1 MIILT
6 EILLIFTFLT
16 VLLSFYFVIP
26 EICGSY
32 SSKHFPE
39 ALVQRCSVKKI
50 LKTLLKFKAKL
61 QCLRHVEQI
70 QFNPKNIEKE
80 TFFYCY
86 VIRSFPPF
94 WLNVFLKTLSLLAKH
109 LALYESWFVW
119 EEDQFRSSVFE
130 ALPRTGFFTAC
141 MGAYS
146 SVVQLDS
153 AIQFGNVPDPFKGI
167 RVPLALFQIGSLV
180 RQCPSIHTRD
190 KSVSM

>member
-1 MIILT
+1 MRT
-6 EILLIFTFLT
+6 N
-16 VLLSFYFVIP
+16 
-26 EICGSY
+26 
-32 SSKHFPE
+32 
-39 ALVQRCSVKKI
+39 
-50 LKTLLKFKAKL
+50 
-61 QCLRHVEQI
+61 
-70 QFNPKNIEKE
+70 QFNPKNIEKRE
-80 TFFYCY
+80 TFFLLLCY
-86 VIRSFPPF
+86 QIFSTF
-94 WLNVFLKTLSLLAKH
+94 LINVFLKTLSLLAKR

-141 MGAYS
+141 MGAYF

-153 AIQFGNVPDPFKGI
+153 AIQFGNVPGPFKGI

>member
-1 MIILT
+1 MFCKKDFKNIAKIQSKVT
-6 EILLIFTFLT
+6 VSETCTFLKKWEQT
-16 VLLSFYFVIP
+16 
-26 EICGSY
+26 
-32 SSKHFPE
+32 SST
-39 ALVQRCSVKKI
+39 QKI
-50 LKTLLKFKAKL
+50 LKK
-61 QCLRHVEQI
+61 
-70 QFNPKNIEKE
+70 EKR
-80 TFFYCY
+80 FFYCY

-141 MGAYS
+141 MGAYF

-153 AIQFGNVPDPFKGI
+153 AIQFGNVPGPFKGI